1 MYADLA
7 VSARSHRCTAW
18 APCLAALLVLLV
30 LAGCA
35 SAPRPGSPAAP
46 AAARASSLPAERQ
59 WLQAW
64 FQDTPVQIDQP
75 GDDSLRIEVPR
86 EFSFDPGRNQLKPPL
101 AAVLD
106 KLAQSLRRLPAAR
119 LQQLA
124 TPGDDS
130 SPALARQRAE
140 QVRAHLRSRGVPA
153 VQLGPATATTAMAV
167 QLRIAVPP
175 P

>member
-1 MYADLA
+1 MHHDRAA
-7 VSARSHRCTAW
+7 PARLRLRTAW
-18 APCLAALLVLLV
+18 ALCLAALLVLLV
-30 LAGCA
+30 LPGCG
-35 SAPRPGSPAAP
+35 SAPRTETPA
-46 AAARASSLPAERQ
+46 AAARASSLTAERQ

-75 GDDSLRIEVPR
+75 GDDSMRIEVPR
-86 EFSFDPGRNQLKPPL
+86 EFSFDPGRSQVKPPL

-106 KLAQSLRRLPAAR
+106 KLAQSLRRLPEAR
-119 LQQLA
+119 LQQVA
-124 TPGDDS
+124 APGDGS
-130 SPALARQRAE
+130 GGPALARQRAE